1 MKKSFSKI
9 LTVLLAVCML
19 AGAFVFPTAAATD
32 YAAADDGDL
41 LYEVNFNGDN
51 VFKNPKGSWAGD
63 SVTKTQAS
71 VVMSIKKDNDGKN
84 RGSAWGAD
92 LQDYII
98 LGRAYT
104 TVFTLSASDAD
115 EEIGFLPDDW
125 AGFVLTPGQNAYRF
139 ITTKKDGKG
148 TDGAYEKKI
157 ASGTYDGTGELT
169 QTYAVEFKTSGSVAN
184 PKVDAYNLYV
194 QKDGGWV
201 LVCSLDAEQRNKD
214 YFDWFYYDGGV
225 YEQDFTMRFYRR
237 GYVLGSNG
245 NTTSTLDTTQNGTV
259 TVSGA
264 KVYKGLLGS
273 SNIYY
278 QFGNDGSKIR
288 IVGVVDFA
296 DKDLSKYS
304 ELGFNVVTSLDGV
317 KQTKKLTTQLLH
329 KSIMAG
335 GKTINASDY
344 GGTYFY
350 VAEYGD
356 LDRTAASEII
366 IDIDCIAVLADG
378 TVENIYKGKRIEFM
392 EKPLTA
398 LPAFTGYSYTDIDKG
413 DNCYMRSFG
422 KVDKTAFESY
432 CASIAANGFTL
443 YAEKNIEANIYK
455 TYVNDKYV
463 VTTIYTKHNGYG
475 KVLAEP
481 LSSTALPT
489 KAEDNVYTPVA
500 DCTTTITQVGLF
512 DGNAN
517 STYNG
522 MCYVIR
528 LADGSFIV
536 VDGGFDRTGY
546 PERIYN
552 VLKKQAPDPDKIVI
566 AAWIITHA
574 HDDHVDVFESFFKS
588 YGDKLTVERFICNFP
603 AIEQLKDNWAN
614 EREGNENYVKMMREF
629 LYTSFPN
636 VPIVKAHPGQ
646 EFNLRNAK
654 INILYTVDVY
664 DKKLDDFNNTSVVF
678 KLEAEGKSMLFLGD
692 YDDKGDIMSKLYTAD
707 TLKSDLMQVAHH
719 GLPENSSNKVL
730 AEKIAPTYAFLPAGA
745 QVVKNGSVDLFAITE
760 NQYLVNNCEI
770 LLAEDNVYVF
780 NMKDFTYKKYDT
792 VAAYLAS

>member
-1 MKKSFSKI
+1 MKKFFKKTI
-9 LTVLLAVCML
+9 LCLLVICML
-19 AGAFVFPTAAATD
+19 LGCISCSHGVQEDTNADNTTE
-32 YAAADDGDL
+32 ADDGTAKRVDKVNIL
-41 LYEVNFNGDN
+41 LDGAYADIVFAIDAN
-51 VFKNPKGSWAGD
+51 VALKNA
-63 SVTKTQAS
+63 TKDFAKSYAS
-71 VVMSIKKDNDGKN
+71 VVGANDVTPQKSGVYDADKPEILVGKVKYPECEEIYSTLKYSEVKICVVGNKLVVAGYDSETMADALAELVKKLKENVDSDGN
-84 RGSAWGAD
+84 
-92 LQDYII
+92 II
-98 LGRAYT
+98 LGADFSIEKT
-104 TVFTLSASDAD
+104 FVASLSAVPV
-115 EEIGFLPDDW
+115 F
-125 AGFVLTPGQNAYRF
+125 
-139 ITTKKDGKG
+139 
-148 TDGAYEKKI
+148 
-157 ASGTYDGTGELT
+157 
-169 QTYAVEFKTSGSVAN
+169 
-184 PKVDAYNLYV
+184 
-194 QKDGGWV
+194 
-201 LVCSLDAEQRNKD
+201 
-214 YFDWFYYDGGV
+214 
-225 YEQDFTMRFYRR
+225 
-237 GYVLGSNG
+237 
-245 NTTSTLDTTQNGTV
+245 
-259 TVSGA
+259 
-264 KVYKGLLGS
+264 
-273 SNIYY
+273 
-278 QFGNDGSKIR
+278 
-288 IVGVVDFA
+288 
-296 DKDLSKYS
+296 
-304 ELGFNVVTSLDGV
+304 DGV
-317 KQTKKLTTQLLH
+317 KPNFIDT
-329 KSIMAG
+329 
-335 GKTINASDY
+335 
-344 GGTYFY
+344 
-350 VAEYGD
+350 GD
-356 LDRTAASEII
+356 
-366 IDIDCIAVLADG
+366 DCYMVNFG
-378 TVENIYKGKRIEFM
+378 TVQR
-392 EKPLTA
+392 
-398 LPAFTGYSYTDIDKG
+398 DKFEAYCETMD
-413 DNCYMRSFG
+413 DNG
-422 KVDKTAFESY
+422 L
-432 CASIAANGFTL
+432 TL
-443 YAEKNIEANIYK
+443 YSEKNIEGNMYK
-455 TYVNDKYV
+455 TYINDSYV
-463 VTTIYTKHNGYG
+463 VTAIYTKHNNKV
-475 KVLAEP
+475 KVLSEP
-481 LSSTALPT
+481 LSKTALPT

-552 VLKKQAPDPDKIVI
+552 VLKKQAPNPDKIVI

-692 YDDKGDIMSKLYTAD
+692 YDDKGDIMSKLYTAE

-780 NMKDFTYKKYDT
+780 TMKDFTYKKYDT